1 MFTLF
6 ALLKDHNPRIMRFAL
21 DQNVQQELTDYIGL
35 QEIEFRRGK
44 VEIEFDGRYKPDEDE
59 VLFIP
64 RFDDV
69 YGVRRAVQHPMEI
82 PIVDPTPEVFGK
94 ITALFVGRS
103 RAGATSVLLQNFDKR
118 KVMSTDG
125 FSLFHSRNVFKKID
139 GIGLT
144 VDWKLSAILDEQKL
158 SFLSFHNARQI
169 FDLTS
174 HYIEATNED
183 IQAFSQIPG
192 VHVADMAQLISLS
205 DGWIRR
211 KFAMVQQ
218 SGVFE
223 KVTAAEMLVAARE
236 FRIPLNFQ
244 LDGAGA
250 SVLHL
255 PLNKKELKDL
265 LRFLDEDFYK
275 SSLLKTH
282 YVTNSKREI
291 NRI

>member
-6 ALLKDHNPRIMRFAL
+6 ALLKDHDPRIMRFAL
-21 DQNVQQELTDYIGL
+21 DLNVQQELTLYLGL

-44 VEIEFDGRYKPDEDE
+44 SEIEFDGQYKPDADE

-64 RFDDV
+64 RFDDA
-69 YGVRRAVQHPMEI
+69 YGVRRAVQNPLAI
-82 PIVDPTPEVFGK
+82 PIIDPTPEVFGK
-94 ITALFVGRS
+94 ISALFVGRS
-103 RAGATSVLLQNFDKR
+103 RGGVTTVLLQNFDKR

-158 SFLSFHNARQI
+158 SFLSFHNTRQF

-183 IQAFSQIPG
+183 IQAFAKIPG
-192 VHVADMAQLISLS
+192 VHVSDIDQLISLS

-211 KFAMVQQ
+211 KFSMVQQ
-218 SGVFE
+218 SRVLE
-223 KVTAAEMLVAARE
+223 KVTATDMSAAAKE

-244 LDGAGA
+244 ADGTGA
-250 SVLHL
+250 QVLHL
-255 PLNKKELKDL
+255 PLDKKELKDL
-265 LRFLDEDFYK
+265 LRFLDEDFYR
-275 SSLLKTH
+275 SSLLKNH

>member
-6 ALLKDHNPRIMRFAL
+6 ALLKDHDPRIMKFAL
-21 DQNVQQELTDYIGL
+21 DQNVQQELTDYLNL

-44 VEIEFDGRYKPDEDE
+44 AEIEFDGRYKPDVDE
-59 VLFIP
+59 LLFISQ
-64 RFDDV
+64 FDDV
-69 YGVRRAVQHPMEI
+69 YGVRRAVQNPTGI
-82 PIVDPTPEVFGK
+82 PIINPTPEVFGK
-94 ITALFVGRS
+94 ITALFVGRA
-103 RAGATSVLLQNFDKR
+103 RAGVTSVLLQNFDKR

-144 VDWKLSAILDEQKL
+144 VDWKLSAILDNQKL
-158 SFLSFHNARQI
+158 SFLSFHNTRQI
-169 FDLTS
+169 FDLTE
-174 HYIEATNED
+174 HYREATNED
-183 IQAFSQIPG
+183 IQTFSKIPG
-192 VHVADMAQLISLS
+192 VHVADINQLISLS

-218 SGVFE
+218 SGVLE
-223 KVTAAEMLVAARE
+223 KVTSAQMVIAARE
-236 FRIPLNFQ
+236 FRIPLNYQ
-244 LDGAGA
+244 ANGAGEP
-250 SVLHL
+250 VLHL

-275 SSLLKTH
+275 SSLLNTH